1 MHDPAAATSADNGY
15 GVECRQWLTL
25 RRQVVYGTF
34 VANAY
39 SAGRAM
45 VVFSGTEVA

>member
-1 MHDPAAATSADNGY
+1 MHNPAAATSADAVY

-25 RRQVVYGTF
+25 QRKVVYGTF

-45 VVFSGTEVA
+45 VTFSGTEVA

>member
-1 MHDPAAATSADNGY
+1 MHNLAAPTSAENGY

-25 RRQVVYGTF
+25 RRQVVYCTF
-34 VANAY
+34 VAKAY

-45 VVFSGTEVA
+45 LIFSGTEVA